1 MEKKYATVRDFPV
14 NMILERTLS
23 FIFGYNKMMTV
34 TELRCMSN
42 KKETTLFYY
51 ALIALETQRSAFYNE
66 KKNRAIRTS
75 CTGFPLFHLFVIH
88 HNFSLLG
95 GTSIQ
100 LNFYPYL
107 ENPT

>member
-51 ALIALETQRSAFYNE
+51 ALIALETQRSAFYIE
-66 KKNRAIRTS
+66 KK
-75 CTGFPLFHLFVIH
+75 TG
-88 HNFSLLG
+88 
-95 GTSIQ
+95 Q
-100 LNFYPYL
+100 
-107 ENPT
+107 